1 MMNRV
6 ELYTILN
13 LLTESREK
21 IYLSINML
29 GQRRTFTDYD
39 DYDTITEDST
49 YILMHVLYKC
59 LRHFDNKW
67 GSELEWL
74 LFESFQYSQDDVFR
88 YSLLN
93 EDKKFFWHIVR
104 RYAKNILKNDHNV
117 ELYQKFDFIDLIERF
132 GISCKNIAADA
143 PSQDYIEGMP
153 PLSSLANAVLIFSIL
168 RKVGYEE
175 DSPYLWGEL
184 KERLSS
190 YNEKIIDI
198 YGWLKWKSKGVKINP
213 VLRFLSL
220 KEIEFLLKTLK
231 PFNTENFNF
240 YPFLIQGESILIGE
254 FVLGGSIYNK
264 NVIMYNSVTEKFCVI
279 STNLSE
285 YVINLLRFW
294 LVKYP
299 TLESLDVKMEN
310 IEIKLSKIDIPVEN
324 LFLKK

>member
-1 MMNRV
+1 MNRV

-21 IYLSINML
+21 IYLSINIL

-39 DYDTITEDST
+39 DYDTITEDAT
-49 YILMHVLYKC
+49 YILMHILYKC
-59 LRHFDNKW
+59 LGHCDDAW
-67 GSELEWL
+67 GNELKWL
-74 LFESFQYSQDDVFR
+74 LFESLQYSQDDVFR
-88 YSLLN
+88 YSLLS
-93 EDKKFFWHIVR
+93 EERKFFWSIMR
-104 RYAKNILKNDHNV
+104 RYAKNILKNTPNL
-117 ELYQKFDFIDLIERF
+117 ELYQKFDFIYLIDRF

-143 PSQDYIEGMP
+143 PSQDDIEGIP

-168 RKVGYEE
+168 RKFDPQE
-175 DSPYLWGEL
+175 DSPYLWNEL
-184 KERLSS
+184 KDKISL

-198 YGWLKWKSKGVKINP
+198 YGWLKWENKAEMINP

-220 KEIEFLLKTLK
+220 EEIECLLKTLK
-231 PFNTENFNF
+231 PFNSENFNF
-240 YPFLIQGESILIGE
+240 YPFLIQDESFLIGE
-254 FVLGGSIYNK
+254 FVLDGSIYNK
-264 NVIMYNSVTEKFCVI
+264 NIIMYNSVTEKFCVI
-279 STNLSE
+279 STDLSE

-299 TLESLDVKMEN
+299 TLESLDVKIEN